1 MANARAT
8 EVSQGRP
15 FLWFAVIILT
25 LFLAK
30 AILIPLALAL
40 TLAFLLAPGVTRLER
55 LRLPRVVAVA
65 VVTGLAFLTLAGV
78 GYVVSRQLINVA
90 ATLPAYQANLH
101 AKIAAL
107 HSPAEQ
113 SIEKAMRAVEGIGS
127 EFSTGDDAATAAG
140 GQSGTVGASGSK
152 ATRALPVRV
161 VDPTESQIEAD
172 LGGLLRVLGPIGS
185 IGVVVIFTI
194 YMLVNR
200 EDLRHRLLLLAG
212 MGHINLMTQAL
223 EDAATRI
230 SEYLLMQFAVNALYG
245 VLFGLGLFA
254 LGVPNATL
262 WGVIAG
268 LLRIVPYVGTLT
280 GVLLPLVVSVSASSS
295 WWPPLLVVALFLVL
309 EVTLANFLEPWLYSS
324 RTGISSLA
332 LMVAAIFWALVWGWP
347 GLVLSTPL
355 TVCMVVL
362 GRYLPQ
368 MSFLNTLLGS
378 NAELSPEAHFYERLL
393 AMDQDE
399 ARAIVDRYLKNNS
412 LVDLYDKVFIPTL
425 TLAEQDRC
433 KGQLDEV
440 RSNFLFLCVGELV
453 AELAEYQEAN
463 VVRADS
469 GVTPPAARRK
479 QRSELGVICI
489 CTSERADELATLM
502 LAQTMERAGHPTL
515 MLSTTALSEDILRG
529 LAGEPDTTIFIS
541 ALPPFAFSQARAT
554 CQRLRTML
562 DKNCIVVGLW
572 NSEEESDQVIERL
585 RKGRPDAAV
594 HTMVQALQQVV
605 QWQQRASDMPYARK
619 GVEGR

>member
-1 MANARAT
+1 MANARGT

-30 AILIPLALAL
+30 VLLIPLALAL
-40 TLAFLLAPGVTRLER
+40 TLAFLLAPGVGWMER
-55 LRLPRVVAVA
+55 LRLPRMAAVA
-65 VVTGLAFLTLAGV
+65 VVSGVTFLAIAGV

-90 ATLPAYQANLH
+90 QTLPAYQANLH
-101 AKIAAL
+101 ARIAAL

-113 SIEKAMRAVEGIGS
+113 SMEQAIRAVEGIGS
-127 EFSTGDDAATAAG
+127 EFSTGDDATPAEAGQGHGGTAAR
-140 GQSGTVGASGSK
+140 GAK
-152 ATRALPVRV
+152 ALPVRV

-172 LGGLLRVLGPIGS
+172 LGGLMRVLGPIGA
-185 IGVVVIFTI
+185 IGVVLIFTI

-230 SEYLLMQFAVNALYG
+230 SEYLVMQFAVNALYG
-245 VLFGLGLFA
+245 LLFGLGLFA

-280 GVLLPLVVSVSASSS
+280 GVLLPLVVSIAASSS
-295 WWPPLLVVALFLVL
+295 WWPPVLVVGLFLVL
-309 EVTLANFLEPWLYSS
+309 EVTLTNVLEPWLYSS

-332 LMVAAIFWALVWGWP
+332 LLVSAIFWALVWGWP

-362 GRYLPQ
+362 GRYIPQ

-393 AMDQDE
+393 AMDQSE
-399 ARAIVDRYLKNNS
+399 ARAIVERYLKVHT
-412 LVDLYDKVFIPTL
+412 LVDLYDRVFIPTL

-433 KGQLDEV
+433 KGLLDEV
-440 RSNFLFLCVGELV
+440 RSNFLFLCIGELV
-453 AELAEYQEAN
+453 AELAEYQEPN

-469 GVTPPAARRK
+469 GITNPSTGRK
-479 QRSELGVICI
+479 QRHELGVVCI
-489 CTSERADELATLM
+489 WTSVRADELATLM
-502 LAQTMERAGHPTL
+502 LAQTLERAGHPTL
-515 MLSTTALSEDILRG
+515 MLAASSLSAEVLRG
-529 LAGEPDTTIFIS
+529 LAEEPDTTIFIS
-541 ALPPFAFSQARAT
+541 ALPPFAFTQARAT
-554 CQRLRTML
+554 CQRIRAVLE
-562 DKNCIVVGLW
+562 KNRIVVGLW
-572 NSEEESDQVIERL
+572 NSEDETEQVIERL

-594 HTMVQALQQVV
+594 HTMVQALQQVIR
-605 QWQQRASDMPYARK
+605 WQQRASDLR
-619 GVEGR
+619 